1 MEKKSQGSRFRIV
14 LVEPEYEINLGA
26 VARAMKNFGFSDLAI
41 VSPNCDPRGF
51 DAIMHSKHAREI
63 LEGAKICK
71 SLPAATRGC
80 KFVVGTTGIIYRHW
94 HQTIRSPISLEAFAK
109 KAQGASEGKFA
120 LVFGNEGVGLSE
132 KDISSC
138 DFLITIP
145 TADAYP
151 VLNLSHAVA
160 ITLYELSAYAPRAYV
175 PSGEREKEALVG
187 AFSLIT
193 DKFSSEL
200 RNPKKVK
207 VAFRRI
213 IGKAMPTDK
222 ECAAVLGVLRRAE
235 RELQKKENKK
245 SEASQNKTKTEKTNH
260 FFLLFTIFTFVGVSS
275 ILSVSMRAMS
285 PFILVM

>member
-1 MEKKSQGSRFRIV
+1 MV
-14 LVEPEYEINLGA
+14 LVSPEYEINLGA
-26 VARAMKNFGFSDLAI
+26 VARAMKNFGFCELAL
-41 VSPNCDPRGF
+41 VAPKCDPHGF

-71 SLPAATRGC
+71 TLAQATRGC
-80 KFVVGTTGIIYRHW
+80 KLTVGTTGVIFRHW
-94 HQTIRSPISLEAFAK
+94 HETIRSPISLEKFVQ
-109 KAQGASEGKFA
+109 KARAAREGKIA

-151 VLNLSHAVA
+151 ILNLSHAVA
-160 ITLYELSAYAPRAYV
+160 IVLYELSTYAPRAYV
-175 PSGEREKEALVG
+175 PSGEKEKEALIA

-213 IGKAMPTDK
+213 IGKSMATDK
-222 ECAAVLGVLRRAE
+222 ECAAVLGVMRRAE
-235 RELQKKENKK
+235 REIGKKK
-245 SEASQNKTKTEKTNH
+245 
-260 FFLLFTIFTFVGVSS
+260 
-275 ILSVSMRAMS
+275 
-285 PFILVM
+285 